1 MIKAASIR
9 RIMEFSCE
17 AVRRGKADARRGRA
31 AHPTRIP
38 RMSRKIRRRADRR
51 DKQAG
56 KAILRLLGDQGQVI
70 YPDGGARPMKVY
82 LRRYTN
88 KPGDGFGSHN
98 NGRHKLG

>member
-1 MIKAASIR
+1 
-9 RIMEFSCE
+9 
-17 AVRRGKADARRGRA
+17 
-31 AHPTRIP
+31 
-38 RMSRKIRRRADRR
+38 MSRENQPRSGRR

-70 YPDGGARPMKVY
+70 YPDGGARPLKIY
-82 LRRYTN
+82 LRRYNN